1 MKKLGTLA
9 TFREGLRTSP
19 QLGSDI
25 GPEEPVEKARSPG
38 CSGQNNL
45 LPDGASGSVNAPEET
60 RQLWEKLSRG
70 ARPQPGTKITMP
82 EDQAIWRGR
91 LRPRTRIE
99 GQTSWRERL

>member
-25 GPEEPVEKARSPG
+25 GPEEPVQKARSPG

-45 LPDGASGSVNAPEET
+45 LPDGASGSVMAPEET